1 MIRWFRGRRVSQQ
14 AALALLAVAAGAV
27 AIAVLT
33 GGRPPSGLL
42 AIALILCGIAFR
54 KELLWGVRSRLLVTY
69 FLFGVVPVFLIAF
82 AVMLAGELIFAQ
94 FAAQLVRQDLNARI
108 TSLQSTARTLA
119 LAASHGATDTTLEAI
134 RQRVPRM
141 SAVIQAAAE
150 HVQMPGNADV
160 TSAPPWIPPDF
171 ANLFEL
177 HDRYYIGARVREAQA
192 EVFAYVPL
200 DDQTLASLTPGLVSA
215 GAVFS
220 GDSVTTIHF
229 GPSGSTVSVRER
241 GAQHE
246 VGASAAGRPASAW
259 WDVPIAGILPWKVL
273 TASGEADVVLPVA
286 SRPSLLVTS
295 ARRDRVASVARS
307 MLLIVGGFFLAIEL
321 VSLFSSLGLT
331 RTITRSVSELYRGT
345 QRVAEGDFA
354 SRIPVR
360 GDHQL
365 SRLAASFNGMCS
377 RILELIREVR
387 KKEKLDAEL
396 KIARQVQLSLF
407 PTSVPEIRTLQMTGL
422 CIPGRVV
429 SGDYYDFVPLD
440 ARRTAIA
447 LGDVSGKGVS
457 AALLMASIQAALHAQ
472 LGFVETRPERPL
484 STATLMTRLSQQL
497 YEHTPPEKYATFF
510 CALYDDETGRL
521 AYTNAGHL
529 KPILV
534 RHGQAVP
541 LEGGGMAAG
550 LFPRVVYDEQ
560 DVVLHTGDLLALF
573 SDGVPEAMNVQ
584 DEEFG
589 ETRLADLLVAH
600 SGEPLEAIGKAVTE
614 SVERWIHD
622 PEGRDDLTLVLLRKI

>member
-1 MIRWFRGRRVSQQ
+1 M
-14 AALALLAVAAGAV
+14 
-27 AIAVLT
+27 
-33 GGRPPSGLL
+33 
-42 AIALILCGIAFR
+42 LCGIAFR
-54 KELLWGVRSRLLVTY
+54 RELLWGVRSRLLVTY

-94 FAAQLVRQDLNARI
+94 FASQLVRQDLNARI
-108 TSLQSTARTLA
+108 AGLQSTARTLA
-119 LAASHGATDTTLEAI
+119 LAASRGAGEDTLEAI

-141 SAVIQAAAE
+141 SAVIQVPGGR
-150 HVQMPGNADV
+150 VQMAATAGL
-160 TSAPPWIPPDF
+160 TSAPPWMPAGF

-177 HDRYYIGARVREAQA
+177 DGRYYMGARVREAQGEA
-192 EVFAYVPL
+192 FAYVPL
-200 DDQTLASLTPGLVSA
+200 DGQALAALTPGLVSVA
-215 GAVFS
+215 AVFS
-220 GDSVTTIHF
+220 GDGLTTIHF
-229 GPSGSTVSVRER
+229 GPSGTTISVREH

-246 VGASAAGRPASAW
+246 VGSSAVRGPRAAW
-259 WDVPIAGILPWKVL
+259 WDVPIAGILPWRAL
-273 TASGEADVVLPVA
+273 TASGETDVVLPVV

-295 ARRDRVASVARS
+295 ARTDRVASVARS
-307 MLLIVGGFFLAIEL
+307 MLLIVGGFFLTIEL

-345 QRVAEGDFA
+345 LRVAEGDFS

-365 SRLAASFNGMCS
+365 SRLAASFNGMSS
-377 RILELIREVR
+377 RILQSIGEVR

-396 KIARQVQLSLF
+396 RIARDVQLTLF
-407 PTSVPEIRTLQMTGL
+407 PKSLPELRTLQMTGM

-429 SGDYYDFVPLD
+429 SGDYYDFVRLD

-472 LGFVETRPERPL
+472 LTFVDTLAQPHF

-497 YEHTPPEKYATFF
+497 YEHTPLEKYATFF
-510 CALYDDETGRL
+510 LALYDDETGRL

-534 RHGQAVP
+534 RQGQAVS

-550 LFPRVVYDEQ
+550 LFPGVVYDEQ
-560 DVVLHTGDLLALF
+560 EVVLHSGDLLALF
-573 SDGVPEAMNVQ
+573 SDGVPEATNAQ

-589 ETRLADLLVAH
+589 EARLADLLVAH
-600 SGEPLEAIGKAVTE
+600 SGEPLDMIAKTVTD

-622 PEGRDDLTLVLLRKI
+622 PEGRDDLTLVLLRRM